1 MRAQN
6 ADCDAATTHAIE
18 NHQQEAIPKM
28 KPMTGPARATALATA
43 LATAALALHACAA
56 PEAAPPPAEPETQR
70 PVQGSTAAGYVAVD
84 AEAVALTGATLIDG
98 TGGPV
103 QNGRTIVIK
112 GNRITAVGPDG
123 QVDIPDGAEVMD
135 VAGHTVIPGM
145 VGLHNHL
152 YYTAAG
158 GRAAQL
164 TYSAP
169 RLYLGSGVTTV
180 RTTGSRQP
188 YAEIN
193 LREEIEAGRVPGPRI
208 HITAP
213 YITGGGGTST
223 MTMLSSPEQAR
234 RFVRYWAAEGATW
247 LKAYTRIRSEDL
259 AAAIDEAHK
268 LGIKVTGH
276 ICSVSFTEAVALGID
291 NIEHGLPTNSD
302 YSPGREKDECP
313 RNVMSNALQV
323 DIDSP
328 EVAHTFKTMIDA
340 GVPMTSTLAVYE
352 LFFRGRPVRDQRTLD
367 AMSPAVRAD
376 YLVDKARIDETGRDP
391 AGLLN
396 AIAYEKAFYD
406 AGGVL
411 AAGVDP
417 TGNGGALPGYG
428 DQRNYELLSEGGFAP
443 VDAIKVMTANGALVL
458 GEDDL
463 GTVEPGKIADLVV
476 LSGDLTADPSVIRNV
491 TVVFKDGVGY
501 DSPRMLDD
509 VRGRVGIN

>member
-1 MRAQN
+1 MHSNRTPAP
-6 ADCDAATTHAIE
+6 ASPRRG
-18 NHQQEAIPKM
+18 AIPL
-28 KPMTGPARATALATA
+28 AL
-43 LATAALALHACAA
+43 AALAFLAA
-56 PEAAPPPAEPETQR
+56 VHPIRAQR
-70 PVQGSTAAGYVAVD
+70 PVPGSAAASYVTVD
-84 AEAVALTGATLIDG
+84 AESVALTGVTLIDG

-103 QNGRTIVIK
+103 QRNRTVLIE
-112 GNRITAVGPDG
+112 GNRIAAVGRDG
-123 QVDIPDGAEVMD
+123 QVPIPGGTAVLDLS
-135 VAGHTVIPGM
+135 GHTVIPGL

-193 LREEIEAGRVPGPRI
+193 LREEIEAGRAPGPRI

-213 YITGGGGTST
+213 YITGGGGISG
-223 MTMLSSPEQAR
+223 MTMLESPEQAR

-247 LKAYTRIRSEDL
+247 LKAYTRISSEAL
-259 AAAIDEAHK
+259 GAAIEEAHAQ
-268 LGIKVTGH
+268 GIKVTGH
-276 ICSVSFTEAVALGID
+276 ICSVSFTEAVELGID

-302 YSPGREKDECP
+302 YYPGRGKDECP
-313 RNVMSNALQV
+313 NDIMSQALTV
-323 DIDSP
+323 DVNSP
-328 EVAHTFKTMIDA
+328 EVAHTFETMIDA

-352 LFFRGRPVRDQRTLD
+352 LFFQGRPVRDQRSLD
-367 AMSPAVRAD
+367 AMSPAVRED
-376 YLVDKARIDETGRDP
+376 YLASKAQIDEVGRDP

-443 VDAIKVMTANGALVL
+443 ADAVRVMTANGATVL

-463 GTVEPGKIADLVV
+463 GTVEAGKVADLVV
-476 LSGDLTADPSVIRNV
+476 LVGDLTADPSVIRNV

-501 DSPRMLDD
+501 DSPRMLED

>member
-1 MRAQN
+1 MALG
-6 ADCDAATTHAIE
+6 AIAAVAAYAST
-18 NHQQEAIPKM
+18 
-28 KPMTGPARATALATA
+28 ATA
-43 LATAALALHACAA
+43 
-56 PEAAPPPAEPETQR
+56 QR
-70 PVQGSTAAGYVAVD
+70 PVPGSEAAGYVAVD
-84 AEAVALTGATLIDG
+84 AEIVALTGVTLIDG

-103 QNGRTIVIK
+103 RRGQTVVIE
-112 GNRITAVGPDG
+112 GNRITAVGPGG
-123 QVDIPDGAEVMD
+123 QVEIPSGAEVMD
-135 VAGHTVIPGM
+135 LSGHTIIPGL

-193 LREEIEAGRVPGPRI
+193 LREEIEAGRAPGPRI
-208 HITAP
+208 HVTAP
-213 YITGGGGTST
+213 YITGGGGLTG
-223 MTMLSSPEQAR
+223 MTLIGSPEQAR

-247 LKAYTRIRSEDL
+247 LKAYTRISSEDL
-259 AAAIDEAHK
+259 AAAIDEAHRQ
-268 LGIKVTGH
+268 GIKVTGH
-276 ICSVSFTEAVALGID
+276 ICSVSFTEAVELGID

-302 YSPGREKDECP
+302 YSPGKEKDECP
-313 RNVMSNALQV
+313 ANVMGNALAV

-328 EVAHTFKTMIDA
+328 EVEHTFRTMIDA
-340 GVPMTSTLAVYE
+340 DVPMTSTLAVYE
-352 LFFRGRPVRDQRTLD
+352 LFFQGRPVRDQRTLD
-367 AMSPAVRAD
+367 AMSPAVRED
-376 YLVDKARIDETGRDP
+376 YLASKAQIDEIGRDP

-396 AIAYEKAFYD
+396 AIAYEKKFYD
-406 AGGVL
+406 SGGVL
-411 AAGVDP
+411 ASGVDP

-443 VDAIKVMTANGALVL
+443 VDAIRVMTANGAMIL

-463 GTVEPGKIADLVV
+463 GTVETGKIADLVV

-501 DSPRMLDD
+501 DSPRMLED
-509 VRGRVGIN
+509 VRGLVGIR

>member
-1 MRAQN
+1 MALG
-6 ADCDAATTHAIE
+6 AIAAVAAYAST
-18 NHQQEAIPKM
+18 
-28 KPMTGPARATALATA
+28 ATA
-43 LATAALALHACAA
+43 
-56 PEAAPPPAEPETQR
+56 QR
-70 PVQGSTAAGYVAVD
+70 PVPGSEAAGYVAVD
-84 AEAVALTGATLIDG
+84 AEIVALTGVTLIDG

-103 QNGRTIVIK
+103 RRGQTVVIE
-112 GNRITAVGPDG
+112 GNRITAVGPGG
-123 QVDIPDGAEVMD
+123 QVEIPSGAEVMD
-135 VAGHTVIPGM
+135 LSGHTVIPGL

-193 LREEIEAGRVPGPRI
+193 LREEIEAGRAPGPRI
-208 HITAP
+208 HVTAP
-213 YITGGGGTST
+213 YITGGGGLTG
-223 MTMLSSPEQAR
+223 MTLIGSPEQAR

-247 LKAYTRIRSEDL
+247 LKAYTRISSEDL
-259 AAAIDEAHK
+259 AAAIDEAHRQ
-268 LGIKVTGH
+268 GIKVTGH
-276 ICSVSFTEAVALGID
+276 ICSVSFTEAVELGID

-302 YSPGREKDECP
+302 YSPGKEKDECP
-313 RNVMSNALQV
+313 ANVMGNALAV

-328 EVAHTFKTMIDA
+328 EVEHTFRTMIDA
-340 GVPMTSTLAVYE
+340 DVPMTSTLAVYE
-352 LFFRGRPVRDQRTLD
+352 LFFQGRPVRDQRTLD
-367 AMSPAVRAD
+367 AMSPAVRED
-376 YLVDKARIDETGRDP
+376 YLASKAQIDEIGRDP

-396 AIAYEKAFYD
+396 AIAYEKKFYD
-406 AGGVL
+406 SGGVL
-411 AAGVDP
+411 ASGVDP

-443 VDAIKVMTANGALVL
+443 VDAIRVMTANGAMIL

-463 GTVEPGKIADLVV
+463 GTVETGKIADLVV

-501 DSPRMLDD
+501 DSPRMLED
-509 VRGRVGIN
+509 VRGLVGIR

>member
-1 MRAQN
+1 MALG
-6 ADCDAATTHAIE
+6 AIAAVAAYAST
-18 NHQQEAIPKM
+18 
-28 KPMTGPARATALATA
+28 ATA
-43 LATAALALHACAA
+43 
-56 PEAAPPPAEPETQR
+56 QR
-70 PVQGSTAAGYVAVD
+70 PVPGSEAAGYVAVD
-84 AEAVALTGATLIDG
+84 AEIVALTGVTLIDG

-103 QNGRTIVIK
+103 RRGQTVVIE
-112 GNRITAVGPDG
+112 GNRITAVGPGG
-123 QVDIPDGAEVMD
+123 QVEIPSGAEVMD
-135 VAGHTVIPGM
+135 LSGHTVIPGL

-193 LREEIEAGRVPGPRI
+193 LREEIEAGRAPGPRI
-208 HITAP
+208 HVTAP
-213 YITGGGGTST
+213 YITGGGGLTG
-223 MTMLSSPEQAR
+223 MTLIGSPEQAR

-247 LKAYTRIRSEDL
+247 LKAYTRISSEDL
-259 AAAIDEAHK
+259 AAAIDEAHRQ
-268 LGIKVTGH
+268 GIKVTGH
-276 ICSVSFTEAVALGID
+276 ICSVSFTEAVELGID

-302 YSPGREKDECP
+302 YSPGKEKDECP
-313 RNVMSNALQV
+313 ANVMGNALAV

-328 EVAHTFKTMIDA
+328 EVEHTFRTMIDA
-340 GVPMTSTLAVYE
+340 DVPMTSTLAVYE
-352 LFFRGRPVRDQRTLD
+352 LFFQGRPVRDQRTLD
-367 AMSPAVRAD
+367 AMSPAVRED
-376 YLVDKARIDETGRDP
+376 YLASKAQIDEIGRDP

-396 AIAYEKAFYD
+396 AIAYEKKFYD
-406 AGGVL
+406 SGGVL
-411 AAGVDP
+411 ASGVDP

-443 VDAIKVMTANGALVL
+443 VDAIRVMTANGAMIL

-463 GTVEPGKIADLVV
+463 GTVETGKIADLVV
-476 LSGDLTADPSVIRNV
+476 LSGDLTTDPSVIRNV

-501 DSPRMLDD
+501 DSPRMLED
-509 VRGRVGIN
+509 VRGLVGIR

>member
-1 MRAQN
+1 MR
-6 ADCDAATTHAIE
+6 
-18 NHQQEAIPKM
+18 
-28 KPMTGPARATALATA
+28 LA
-43 LATAALALHACAA
+43 ATAALAALTIANAYPCTATA
-56 PEAAPPPAEPETQR
+56 QR
-70 PVQGSTAAGYVAVD
+70 PVPGTAAASYVAVD
-84 AEAVALTGATLIDG
+84 AEIVALTGATLIDG

-103 QNGRTIVIK
+103 RRGQTVVIE
-112 GNRITAVGPDG
+112 GNRIAAVGADG
-123 QVDIPDGAEVMD
+123 AVDIPDGAEVMD
-135 VAGHTVIPGM
+135 LTGHTVIPGM

-188 YAEIN
+188 YAELN
-193 LREEIEAGRVPGPRI
+193 LRAEIEAGRAPGPRI

-213 YITGGGGTST
+213 YITGGGGISG
-223 MTMLSSPEQAR
+223 MTMLESPEQAR

-247 LKAYTRIRSEDL
+247 LKAYTRISSEAL
-259 AAAIDEAHK
+259 GAAIDEAHAQ
-268 LGIKVTGH
+268 GIKVTGH

-302 YSPGREKDECP
+302 YYPGRGKDECP
-313 RNVMSNALQV
+313 RDIMAQALTV
-323 DIDSP
+323 DVNSP
-328 EVAHTFKTMIDA
+328 EVAHTFRTMIDA

-352 LFFRGRPVRDQRTLD
+352 LFFQGRPVRDQRTLD
-367 AMSPAVRAD
+367 AMSPAVRED
-376 YLVDKARIDETGRDP
+376 YLADKARIDEIGRDP

-443 VDAIKVMTANGALVL
+443 VDAIRVLTANGAQVL

-463 GTVEPGKIADLVV
+463 GTVERGKIADLVI

-501 DSPRMLDD
+501 DSPRMLEA
-509 VRGRVGIN
+509 VRGLVGIR